1 MKAVKVVE
9 LFAGVGGFRLGL
21 DQAANKNT
29 FLIPSGITSGNLA
42 KRINMLLIA
51 TKNTFH
57 QPRCSWKA

>member
-29 FLIPSGITSGNLA
+29 FFDTVWYNQWEPGKT
-42 KRINMLLIA
+42 
-51 TKNTFH
+51 H
-57 QPRCSWKA
+57 QYAFDC